1 MIRFYRDAG
10 IPDLWKQSQP
20 AIAAELARYHD
31 PVSNAVVEAQG
42 YLRYVSSGLTHGQFR
57 VSLELL
63 APANQVHT
71 RSYKGDMFVVLTPA
85 VEPQAAD
92 VRHAYLHFVLD
103 PLAVR
108 YAEVVDKKKPL
119 VDFAA
124 AAPLLDT
131 SYKDDFLLL
140 VTESLIKAIEARMA
154 KPGERKTLVD
164 EALAEGYILTP
175 YFAEAL
181 PKYEKQEQAMRYYY
195 PDLVGGISMK
205 TENARLADV
214 KFASERKT
222 RPAPPPLQTQPQ
234 PQQTL
239 AEKEL
244 DDAEDLYKARE
255 LDRAR
260 GVYTKVLQ
268 ASDQSLHARAYYGLA
283 RIAALEKN
291 PGLAEELFRKT
302 LEVSPD
308 PQTRAWTE
316 VYLGRLAFAARE
328 SEQAADH
335 FRRALAIEGASDAAK
350 KAAGQE
356 LKRST
361 GQQ

>member
-1 MIRFYRDAG
+1 M
-10 IPDLWKQSQP
+10 
-20 AIAAELARYHD
+20 
-31 PVSNAVVEAQG
+31 
-42 YLRYVSSGLTHGQFR
+42 
-57 VSLELL
+57 
-63 APANQVHT
+63 
-71 RSYKGDMFVVLTPA
+71 
-85 VEPQAAD
+85 
-92 VRHAYLHFVLD
+92 
-103 PLAVR
+103 
-108 YAEVVDKKKPL
+108 
-119 VDFAA
+119 
-124 AAPLLDT
+124 
-131 SYKDDFLLL
+131 L

-154 KPGERKTLVD
+154 KPGERKTMVD
-164 EALAEGYILTP
+164 EALADGYILTP
-175 YFAEAL
+175 YFADAL

-195 PDLVGGISMK
+195 PELVGGISMK
-205 TENARLADV
+205 TENERLAKV
-214 KFASERKT
+214 KFATERRA
-222 RPAPPPLQTQPQ
+222 RPAAPPLHAQ

-244 DDAEDLYKARE
+244 DEADDLYKARE
-255 LDRAR
+255 LDKAR
-260 GVYTKVLQ
+260 GMYTKVLQ
-268 ASDQSLHARAYYGLA
+268 ASDQPLHARAYYGLA

-335 FRRALAIEGASDAAK
+335 FRRALAIEGASEEAK
-350 KAAGQE
+350 KAADKE